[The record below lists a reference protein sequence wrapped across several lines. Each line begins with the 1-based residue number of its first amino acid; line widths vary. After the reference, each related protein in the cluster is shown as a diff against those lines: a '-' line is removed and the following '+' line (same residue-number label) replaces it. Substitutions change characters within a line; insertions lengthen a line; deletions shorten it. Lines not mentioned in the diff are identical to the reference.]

1 MLTLVCAE
9 CPLSAVGKY
18 PLTANLLHLGEVGQN
33 PRVISGMDVD
43 VKQMKE
49 DDGTQLVAP

>member
-1 MLTLVCAE
+1 M
-9 CPLSAVGKY
+9 GKY
-18 PLTANLLHLGEVGQN
+18 PLIAKLLHLGEVGQN